1 MRTMSVQRYALV
13 RKSCVRSL
21 LILLAVVL
29 IEPTATSAF
38 WIRATESHHH
48 QYPWVALSVQ
58 HSDVATS
65 KINDEANAASSFS
78 NDLTDPPPQPPLPP
92 HTFAGMVERG
102 LIERFG
108 KDPKLEELGISRILQ
123 SWRLLDRNYVHQAF
137 VGDPNVVDPT
147 TSQCHQLC
155 HSYVPGLTVR
165 EFWDPD
171 DCSWARRLQS
181 QYTAIRDEFLRVT
194 NQPAQHLQA
203 VGHNVWAGA
212 LSDDAS
218 SYGPGWKTLVL
229 MNRGVWDPVNA
240 NLFPVT
246 AKAVHDAKV
255 PAVEVFFAS
264 MEPHSIIQ
272 PHSDF
277 TNFVLTSHLA
287 LDIPYSG
294 DNKCRLSVGD
304 TQRQWIN
311 GELMLFDTSIQHDA
325 INESDLTRYILMLR
339 VWHPD
344 LSDLERQA
352 LQFTFSALEEPDLVS
367 LDPERRRQAEQ
378 AVATSLAFPK
388 LRTAPKLGFGSS
400 RGSSS
405 SAAGGGKKKRGRQ

>member
-1 MRTMSVQRYALV
+1 MSVQQHAAV
-13 RKSCVRSL
+13 RKCCIQSL
-21 LILLAVVL
+21 LLAVVL
-29 IEPTATSAF
+29 ITPTATSAF
-38 WIRATESHHH
+38 WISPATESHLHAL
-48 QYPWVALSVQ
+48 VALSAFR
-58 HSDVATS
+58 SDVATS
-65 KINDEANAASSFS
+65 RLNDEANAASPFS
-78 NDLTDPPPQPPLPP
+78 NRLPVPPPQPPLPP
-92 HTFAGMVERG
+92 HTFAGMVEQG

-108 KDPKLEELGISRILQ
+108 KDPKQEDLRISRVLQ

-137 VGDPNVVDPT
+137 VGDASVVDPT

-165 EFWDPD
+165 EFWNPNDYT
-171 DCSWARRLQS
+171 WARRLQS
-181 QYTAIRDEFLRVT
+181 QYTAIRDEFLRVI
-194 NQPAQHLQA
+194 NEPAHLQA
-203 VGHNVWAGA
+203 VGHNIWAGA

-294 DNKCRLSVGD
+294 ENKCRLSVGD

-344 LSDLERQA
+344 LSDPERQA

-367 LDPERRRQAEQ
+367 LDPERRRMAEQ
-378 AVATSLAFPK
+378 AVASSLAFPK
-388 LRTAPKLGFGSS
+388 LRTAPKLGFGS
-400 RGSSS
+400 RGSLSS
-405 SAAGGGKKKRGRQ
+405 SAGGGAKKKRGRQ